1 MAELQQTVK
10 PFKLIFNF
18 FTPAITVLVP
28 FIIYFGIKYFGIR
41 YLLYGLLL
49 LYLLRSAHS
58 LRAGM
63 KKNQVIM
70 LVIISTIFGLAIIFN
85 RASLALYTPALINL
99 GLLLSFGSTLFVG
112 PPIIEIFARKHVKSL
127 SENEVKYCRN
137 VTILWSAFF
146 IVNGCV
152 SLAISAT
159 GNVDYWIIYNGFI
172 SYIMIGLIF
181 IIEMTYRYYR
191 FRNYGDSF
199 IDSFYKRFFKP
210 YSVDSRR

>member
-1 MAELQQTVK
+1 MAEVPQAVK
-10 PFKLIFNF
+10 TFKLIFNF
-18 FTPAITVLVP
+18 LTSAITVSVP

-41 YLLYGLLL
+41 YLLFGLLF

-58 LRAGM
+58 LKAGM
-63 KKNQVIM
+63 KKKQVFV
-70 LVIISTIFGLAIIFN
+70 LVIIAAIFGLAIILN

-127 SENEVKYCRN
+127 SEKEVKYCRN

-146 IVNGCV
+146 IINGSI
-152 SLAISAT
+152 SLVIST
-159 GNVDYWIIYNGFI
+159 TENVDYWIIYNGFI

-181 IIEMTYRYYR
+181 FMEMTYRYYR

-199 IDSFYKRFFKP
+199 IDSFYKRIFKP
-210 YSVDSRR
+210 YSIDSQR